1 MQSKE
6 VVNKMKNI
14 NGKVGAHI
22 LVSGR
27 VQGVA
32 FRYYARN
39 IASQLGVGGWI
50 KNLPDGKVELLVE
63 GSKNSVEEMV
73 EWCKRGPRMAEV
85 EDIEVDWLPYSG
97 KYNEFQ
103 LKM

>member
-1 MQSKE
+1 ME
-6 VVNKMKNI
+6 NNK
-14 NGKVGAHI
+14 GKVCAHI

-39 IASQLGVGGWI
+39 IAIQLDVKGWI
-50 KNLPDGKVELLVE
+50 KNLPNGQVELVVE

-97 KYNEFQ
+97 KFGQFQ
-103 LKM
+103 LKV

>member
-1 MQSKE
+1 
-6 VVNKMKNI
+6 MKNI

-39 IASQLGVGGWI
+39 IASQLGVSGWI

-73 EWCKRGPRMAEV
+73 EWCKRGSRMAEV